1 MKELEPKDFENE
13 LRARQDNY
21 VFPATVRN
29 LGGFY
34 RGLYEQSLTGKQW
47 AGFIF
52 LLLFYIVVIVGLVY
66 QQWPHG
72 NGPVWQKIANGY
84 WAYFLL
90 ALPIVIFFWLFNRMA
105 RKELKRISDIKRDL
119 RRHKHL

>member
-1 MKELEPKDFENE
+1 MKEVDPRHLERE

-34 RGLYEQSLTGKQW
+34 RGLYEQSLSPKQW
-47 AGFIF
+47 AGFV
-52 LLLFYIVVIVGLVY
+52 LLLFFYIVLIAGLIY
-66 QQWPHG
+66 QQWPAG
-72 NGPVWQKIANGY
+72 NATLWQKIGNGY

-90 ALPIVIFFWLFNRMA
+90 ALPIVIFFRLFNRMA
-105 RKELKRISDIKRDL
+105 RK
-119 RRHKHL
+119 